1 MNTHPVRILWK
12 VPERYTLA
20 LVGLLNKSDCN
31 DPIDAA
37 GVVKKDEVP
46 CAVRVMPCAFSL
58 IEITAEPEYEIVVAS
73 DASNHN
79 AHPGIFKGDKV
90 LPGKLFS
97 SPHLAAR

>member
-31 DPIDAA
+31 DAIDAA

-73 DASNHN
+73 AASNHN
-79 AHPGIFKGDKV
+79 IQLAMSEGTKGRESA
-90 LPGKLFS
+90 GNE
-97 SPHLAAR
+97 